1 MQNKIY
7 RQRTV
12 YDNLTI
18 LSKEFT
24 KTNAKLISF
33 VLSMLMTYN
42 YAMFKT
48 IRQYTDLQTLT
59 KVMKKSL
66 FRIQQKG
73 LRAHTDSVMERRKQ
87 ILSHVV
93 ERYLSI

>member
-12 YDNLTI
+12 YENLTV

-24 KTNAKLISF
+24 KANAKLISF
-33 VLSMLMTYN
+33 ALSILLTYK

-73 LRAHTDSVMERRKQ
+73 LRAHTDSVMERGKQ
-87 ILSHVV
+87 ILSDVV

>member
-12 YDNLTI
+12 YENLTV

-24 KTNAKLISF
+24 KANAKLISF
-33 VLSMLMTYN
+33 ALSILLTYK

-48 IRQYTDLQTLT
+48 IR
-59 KVMKKSL
+59 
-66 FRIQQKG
+66 
-73 LRAHTDSVMERRKQ
+73 
-87 ILSHVV
+87 
-93 ERYLSI
+93 